1 MIKGDY
7 MKKCCCLTTIIVFV
21 LIIALLCVGL
31 FVLTPNMIGLGD
43 TVVMDGKTIKDL
55 GLGDVTI
62 FEVLKT
68 LSVLTKQST
77 PSEVLGE
84 GAYSSNDLN
93 SASNNLGIQ
102 KDGDGNVDYV
112 DIINNGSINQTN
124 ATVTLTDKE
133 FAALADDI
141 VECLGENPTQ
151 DMDEQ
156 LTNLLKNVDI
166 YQLSPEIV
174 GNDGD
179 VQLTTTV
186 GISIKEI
193 LGDTLPSN
201 DNAITQVVNSL
212 PDTII
217 VTMTLPLNNTS
228 DGYSFDDNIDPQNV
242 KINGQELP
250 LVNEVINNLQLAD
263 GQTIND
269 MLHGTL
275 GDQISNFLN
284 DWGVTLGNGVVTIAP
299 SI

>member
-1 MIKGDY
+1 

-43 TVVMDGKTIKDL
+43 TVVMDGKTLNDL

-68 LSVLTKQST
+68 LSVLTKEST
-77 PSEVLGE
+77 PSEVLGD

-102 KDGDGNVDYV
+102 KDGDGKVDYV

-141 VECLGENPTQ
+141 VDSLGENPTQ

-166 YQLSPEIV
+166 YQLSPETV
-174 GNDGD
+174 GNNGD

-193 LGDTLPSN
+193 LGDTLQSN
-201 DNAITQVVNSL
+201 DNPISQVVNSL

-228 DGYSFDDNIDPQNV
+228 DGYSFDDNIDAQNV

-250 LVNEVINNLQLAD
+250 IVNELINNLQLSD

-275 GDQISNFLN
+275 GDQISSFLN